1 VADLHLGYAWAH
13 RHAGQMLP
21 LSAPETSIERL
32 LDLVADYA
40 PRELALLGD
49 IVHRAV
55 PVSALEEDL
64 RRLAG
69 ELGQRVRLR
78 FLSGN
83 HDRGLAVM
91 LRRCAI
97 EAELLPL
104 LEAGP
109 HRLLHGDQWGREEAA
124 RELELARMRGG
135 RIFMGHEHPAIGVGD
150 GVASIKCPCFLVAP
164 EVVILPAFS
173 DWAAGAGVRGGR
185 FLSALAQTA
194 VFQTAYAIV
203 AGKLLPLRP

>member
-1 VADLHLGYAWAH
+1 
-13 RHAGQMLP
+13 MFP
-21 LSAPETSIERL
+21 LSAPDTSLERL
-32 LDLVADYA
+32 LGLVADYA

-55 PVSALEEDL
+55 PVAALEDDL
-64 RRLAG
+64 RRLSA
-69 ELGQRVRLR
+69 ELGCRVRLR
-78 FLSGN
+78 LISGN
-83 HDRGLAVM
+83 HDRGLAAL

-97 EAELLPL
+97 EGELLPL

-109 HRLLHGDQWGREEAA
+109 HRLLHGDQWNAEEAA
-124 RELELARMRGG
+124 RELELARMRRG
-135 RIFMGHEHPAIGVGD
+135 RIFMGHEHPAIGLGD

-164 EVVILPAFS
+164 ELVVLPAFS
-173 DWAAGAGVRGGR
+173 DWAAGASVRGGR

-194 VFQTAYAIV
+194 VFQTAHAIV